1 VIRFTGAAYLL
12 FMGVKFLMSKDT
24 IISVNPIRQRSFRAI
39 YLRGVV
45 TNLLNPKAALFT
57 LSFVPQFVAPE
68 LGPIWSQMLF
78 LGLIIVT
85 VMILVDL
92 PIVLAAGGF
101 AEWLERRS
109 SAASVLGKLMGLLLI
124 GLAVYVAITRR
135 PA

>member
-1 VIRFTGAAYLL
+1 
-12 FMGVKFLMSKDT
+12 
-24 IISVNPIRQRSFRAI
+24 
-39 YLRGVV
+39 
-45 TNLLNPKAALFT
+45 
-57 LSFVPQFVAPE
+57 
-68 LGPIWSQMLF
+68 MLF